1 MKQVLLVFLVCSLLL
16 CSCGKKLFLPEA
28 KNDHTFG
35 IIGGADGPTAIIVGG
50 EDDVLK
56 DLPTKAHQGDGY
68 VIEIP
73 EKGWM
78 YDRDVDDGCL
88 EETWTPIA
96 NDHAELTVRTYPL
109 GLLESRKLFFEENDD
124 YLFEDLTGET
134 ICGFDKE
141 DGGRVL
147 WFRCFEAEGKTY
159 YLSWEYSALA
169 SDNSA
174 RIMSA
179 ISSTFQLQ

>member
-1 MKQVLLVFLVCSLLL
+1 MKKVLLLVLCVTLL

-28 KNDHTFG
+28 TNDHTFG
-35 IIGGADGPTAIIVGG
+35 IIGGADGPTSIIVG
-50 EDDVLK
+50 EPKDVLK
-56 DLPTKAHQGDGY
+56 NLPAKTHNGDGY

-73 EKGWM
+73 ESGWA
-78 YDRDVDDGCL
+78 YEKELDDGAL
-88 EETWTPIA
+88 EETWSPVG

-109 GLLESRKLFFEENDD
+109 PLIESRRLFLEENED
-124 YLFEDLTGET
+124 YIFEDLMGET
-134 ICGFDKE
+134 ICGFDRG

-147 WFRCFEAEGKTY
+147 WFRSFETEGKTY

-174 RIMSA
+174 AIMSA
-179 ISSTFQLQ
+179 IAETFQLQ